1 MYRSRSKRPKGRK
14 TQWLLT
20 LALPLALCMWLLIAA
35 ETNLAP
41 IVMKIAEVRAES
53 WAIQTISRVVMEEII
68 PGIDYNNLIQLEKD
82 TRGRVAFMQ
91 PNTLEINR
99 VMSRAVVAIQDELRQ
114 SEEFKV
120 MVPLNQALG
129 TELFMNVGPR
139 VPATVTAVGT
149 VEGSVSEEFAEAG
162 INQTKHVI
170 YLEIKAYMYIVVPFV
185 RSTREVSTRLALAQ
199 AIIVGD
205 VPGTYVRIG
214 H

>member
-1 MYRSRSKRPKGRK
+1 
-14 TQWLLT
+14 
-20 LALPLALCMWLLIAA
+20 
-35 ETNLAP
+35 
-41 IVMKIAEVRAES
+41 MKIAEDRAES

-91 PNTLEINR
+91 PNTLEIS

-185 RSTREVSTRLALAQ
+185 RSTRVSTRLALAQ